1 MNLDNAKRNAAK
13 EAVKFVENGMIVG
26 LGTGS
31 TSRIAVDMIAKKL
44 NQDFQI
50 IGMPTSIETEKQAK
64 SLGIQLIGI
73 DETDCIDIAIDGA
86 DEVSPDLSLIKGLGG
101 ALLREKKV
109 EKKAKQLIIIVDE
122 GKIVEKLGRGFL
134 PIEVNTEN
142 HKKVA
147 SEIEKLGCKA
157 ELRVETNGEPFLTD
171 NQNYIYH
178 CLFEKGIEDPHFL
191 DKSLLRIRGVKDTGL
206 FLNMANKIIIGNN
219 DSFRIM
225 E

>member
-1 MNLDNAKRNAAK
+1 MNSDNAKRNAAK

-31 TSRIAVDMIAKKL
+31 TSRIAVDMIGKKL
-44 NQDFQI
+44 SQDFQI
-50 IGMPTSIETEKQAK
+50 KGMPTSIETERQAEN
-64 SLGIQLIGI
+64 LGIQLIGI

-134 PIEVNTEN
+134 PVEVSTED
-142 HKKVA
+142 HKKTA

-157 ELRVETNGEPFLTD
+157 ELRVETNEEPFLTD

-178 CLFEKGIEDPHFL
+178 CLFEKGIEDPHVL
-191 DKSLLRIRGVKDTGL
+191 DKSLLRIDGVKDTGL
-206 FLNMANKIIIGNN
+206 FLNMANKIIIGNT